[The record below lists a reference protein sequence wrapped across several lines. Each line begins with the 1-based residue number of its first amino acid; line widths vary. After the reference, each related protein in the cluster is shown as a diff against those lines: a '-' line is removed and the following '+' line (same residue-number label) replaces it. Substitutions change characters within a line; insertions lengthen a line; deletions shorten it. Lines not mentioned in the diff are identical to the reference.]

1 MSEQQNED
9 PIVVIQGDQYR
20 FNEMS
25 DQAKEQMVSCQNLTN
40 SIRTMSELV
49 AASRASLEVYIADLV
64 TMMPPRLDVPDQT
77 DD

>member
-1 MSEQQNED
+1 MIEQQNED

>member
-25 DQAKEQMVSCQNLTN
+25 EQAKEQMISCQNLTN